1 MVRVLMIFADAYDA
15 RRAELLPELLGIDL
29 MSGSR
34 VEDGVRKRRALDAT
48 FTHRFG
54 FRSGLA
60 AVRAAAGSQESEHN
74 AACTHASMLHRLRVV
89 DLPYLTDGLPGIG
102 GTLRTTPEDFF
113 VDEEP
118 AYEPSG
124 SGDHVFVHIEKRGMT
139 TPQAVERIAKALNVN
154 PRDVGVAGMKDR
166 HAVTR
171 QWLSLPPPVTP
182 DTTRALVLDDIAIV
196 DVARHPHKLRTGHVR
211 ANRFILRVRA
221 TTDGAVGKAQ
231 AILDVLAK
239 PPGAPN
245 WYGEQRFGRDGD
257 NAEKGLAIV
266 RGERPPRDRKLAR
279 LLVSSLQSKLFNEW
293 LSARMRDGLYGKVLA
308 GDILHKIPG
317 GQFVC
322 EAPDVDQ
329 PRLLAGEIGIT
340 GPMFGDRMR
349 AAAPGT
355 EAATREAAILDAA
368 GLAADSFANVR
379 AIAEG
384 TRRDAAIAVGTPS
397 VKAVD
402 DGVEIAF
409 TLPGGAYATAVMR
422 EVMK

>member
-1 MVRVLMIFADAYDA
+1 M
-15 RRAELLPELLGIDL
+15 
-29 MSGSR
+29 
-34 VEDGVRKRRALDAT
+34 
-48 FTHRFG
+48 
-54 FRSGLA
+54 
-60 AVRAAAGSQESEHN
+60 
-74 AACTHASMLHRLRVV
+74 

-102 GTLRTTPEDFF
+102 GALRTTPEDFF

-124 SGDHVFVHIEKRGMT
+124 SGDDVFVRIEKRGLT

-171 QWLSLPPPVTP
+171 QWISLPPPVSP
-182 DTTRALVLDDIAIV
+182 DATRALVLEDIAIC

-211 ANRFILRVRA
+211 ANRFILRVRG
-221 TTDGAVGKAQ
+221 TVEGAHAKAQ

-239 PPGAPN
+239 PPGTPN

-293 LSARMRDGLYGKVLA
+293 LTARMRDGLYAKVLA

-322 EAPDVDQ
+322 ESPEVDQ
-329 PRLLAGEIGIT
+329 PRLVAGEIGIT
-340 GPMFGDRMR
+340 GPMFGVSMR
-349 AAAPGT
+349 APAPGS
-355 EAATREAAILDAA
+355 EAASRETQILDAA
-368 GLAADSFANVR
+368 GLAADSFASVAR
-379 AIAEG
+379 IAEG
-384 TRRDAAIAVGTPS
+384 TRRDAAVAVGNPS
-397 VKAVD
+397 VRPIE
-402 DGVEIAF
+402 DGLEVAF

-422 EVMK
+422 EVMKSG